1 MESAGK
7 TRGGLAMGKQIITP
21 EILALKAER
30 EAFEARTK
38 PEPLPPLVKAF
49 WEHVQRNPPAW
60 RYQESEG
67 ERAERQA
74 LENLGL
80 GSVEPRPIRG
90 AA

>member
-1 MESAGK
+1 MTLEVAIKVRLFSAG
-7 TRGGLAMGKQIITP
+7 A
-21 EILALKAER
+21 
-30 EAFEARTK
+30 ARQCGI

-49 WEHVQRNPPAW
+49 WEHVPRNQPAW

-80 GSVEPRPIRG
+80 GPVEPRPIRG